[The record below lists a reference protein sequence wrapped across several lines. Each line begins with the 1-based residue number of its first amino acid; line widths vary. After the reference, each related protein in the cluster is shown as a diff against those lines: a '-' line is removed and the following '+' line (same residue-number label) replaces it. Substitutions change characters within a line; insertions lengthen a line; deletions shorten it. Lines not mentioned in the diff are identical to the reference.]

1 MTKKDPVSWPVYIC
15 SALVGLGFLVFIIER
30 AGFSSFLKYLLQ
42 ARLPLIFAAIV
53 LYAGSWCVRTA
64 RILMLVRFYGRNLP
78 WLDLFRYS
86 ISGVALNSLLP
97 ANLGDVTLVGYLRT
111 KNLSTGL
118 AAAIVLQL
126 RLLDAAAIALAAS
139 LLLPLTLGKS
149 SPSWLMASLPIPL
162 LVIGT
167 LVLLIRLD
175 HNRNLL
181 FRMEAFALRQKSPLL
196 RYVIKKIHEVAGGF
210 HDLLK
215 SSRSVFGIFLLSVFV
230 WFMEG
235 LTTWCISKALG
246 CSISPPLL
254 FLALYVAN
262 LGKALPLT
270 PGGLGVYEGLMTAV
284 LALGGTAYSQ
294 AIPLAVIDHLLKK
307 IFNLAIGIPSTV
319 FTGYTL
325 PKLIRSLRQTQ
336 KISEPDQSALR

>member
-1 MTKKDPVSWPVYIC
+1 MTQKDPVSWPVYIC
-15 SALVGLGFLVFIIER
+15 SALVGLGFLVFIISR
-30 AGFSSFLKYLLQ
+30 SGFATFFNYLLQ

-53 LYAGSWCVRTA
+53 MYAGDWIARTA
-64 RILMLVRFYGRNLP
+64 RIRTLVRFYDRDLP
-78 WLDLFRYS
+78 WPDLFRHS
-86 ISGVALNSLLP
+86 ISAVALNSLLP

-118 AAAIVLQL
+118 AAAVVLQL
-126 RLLDAAAIALAAS
+126 RLLDAAAIASAAS
-139 LLLPLTLGKS
+139 LLLPLSLGKS

-162 LVIGT
+162 IVIGT

-175 HNRNLL
+175 RKGNLL
-181 FRMEAFALRQKSPLL
+181 FQMEACALRQKSPLL
-196 RYVIKKIHEVAGGF
+196 HYVMKKIHEATSGF
-210 HDLLK
+210 HNLLK
-215 SSRSVFGIFLLSVFV
+215 SGRSVFGIFLLSVFI
-230 WFMEG
+230 WFLEG

-284 LALGGTAYSQ
+284 LTLGGTAYAQ

-307 IFNLAIGIPSTV
+307 LFNLAIGIPSTV
-319 FTGYTL
+319 VAGYTL
-325 PKLIRSLRQTQ
+325 PALIRSLKRTQ
-336 KISEPDQSALR
+336 QIPEPEG